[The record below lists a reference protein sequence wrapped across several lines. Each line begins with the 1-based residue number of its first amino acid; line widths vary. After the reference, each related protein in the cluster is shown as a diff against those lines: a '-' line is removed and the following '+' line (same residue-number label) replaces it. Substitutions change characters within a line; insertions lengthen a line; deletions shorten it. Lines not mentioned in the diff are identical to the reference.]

1 MKKSLSITFLLLML
15 LTSASHAAK
24 EPKLDEQTQKQIIDR
39 VKEYCTLMQE
49 FSGDVEKIDNMDK
62 IFDMCE
68 NSNVSVFNDLAASSS
83 KDISDNSMPLQQYMM
98 MLTDKFENNV
108 KTSYSGFKYI
118 KLIVQPSPMK
128 EFDAAS
134 YAFIKVDKQLNA
146 PGLKSKKQH
155 LNIIVNTATMKVSS
169 TISEDYE
176 DPQSVYMKALEMFN
190 DGKYKSAIPLF
201 EKVSGLSR
209 FSGRYRAKS
218 MLGWIYAEQRKYVK
232 ANELLRESS
241 GDDPLAGVILASKVL
256 LNDDAP
262 AKLINYTEAGQL
274 LQELSD
280 ARDKEIPTMHLIA
293 KSTIVD
299 AFDLQNLKFKIVKF
313 SDKLAED
320 LISDPLSTD
329 AFKIRG
335 YFLKAFLSQIN
346 STKAKLQAG
355 IESIKKAEELLAAAN
370 LEKSEYE
377 HWDLQLSAIHATLA
391 LTWGDNVT
399 ATTIINDMKEKPYC
413 AGYLAAATVTTGD
426 YPGAL
431 ELYRKAADYGDP
443 FGAYVVSISYLP
455 TNKPLKEYE
464 QDFITETKKVKDEV
478 VIKNW
483 KHFVQYLFSSMS
495 QKKSYEEFLKWNQ
508 KAIDLGDVNAK
519 EDRAFFEAAGVSP
532 IVERNIPHAL
542 EQACTAASI
551 GLRSKSSKLF
561 NIHGLT
567 KVYEMVTEKI
577 PFEETQTTKTLKA
590 LDEQGNGAASY
601 LLFADY
607 LDLVNDTAKAISYLV
622 KSADAQFF
630 YGMHTYAE
638 MLMTNNYYEEA
649 EKLFAKLAVYPNS
662 YVSGNLGDIQ
672 KEHYHNY
679 KMAYKF
685 YMEGIKN
692 DKDPKCCERLSDL
705 YKDGLGVKKNLKLAK
720 SYLSFAV
727 RYYKELG
734 FKDTDEDVVSAKN
747 RIKKLEQQIAALE
760 GNQAAAA
767 SIATQLN
774 NVLDNSVSE
783 DERITLSQNALT
795 EIFVSPQAVVKTVG
809 TNGKTIVSTETAED
823 FMLRI
828 ATMKTDKHIT
838 VTGFKKTKDEKPKF
852 TELTIQIK

>member
-15 LTSASHAAK
+15 LTSASYAAK
-24 EPKLDEQTQKQIIDR
+24 VPRLDEQTQKQVVER

-49 FSGDVEKIDNMDK
+49 FSGDVEKIENMDK

-68 NSNVSVFNDLAASSS
+68 NSNVSVFNDLAASST

-108 KTSYSGFKYI
+108 KTSYSGFKYV

-134 YAFIKVDKQLNA
+134 YAFVKVDKQLNA
-146 PGLKSKKQH
+146 TGLKVKKQH
-155 LNIIVNTATMKVSS
+155 LNIIVNTATLKVSS

-176 DPQSVYMKALEMFN
+176 DPQSVYMKGLEMFN
-190 DGKYKSAIPLF
+190 EGKYKSAIPLF

-241 GDDPLAGVILASKVL
+241 DDDPLAGVILASKVL

-262 AKLINYTEAGQL
+262 AKLINYTEAGQIM
-274 LQELSD
+274 QKLSD

-299 AFDLQNLKFKIVKF
+299 AFDLQNLKFKIVNF

-320 LISDPLSTD
+320 LISDPMSTD
-329 AFKIRG
+329 GFKMRG

-355 IESIKKAEELLAAAN
+355 IESIKKAEEHLAAAN

-391 LTWGDNVT
+391 LNLGDNVT
-399 ATTIINDMKEKPYC
+399 GATIINEMKGKPYC

-431 ELYRKAADYGDP
+431 ELYRKAADYGDS
-443 FGAYVVSISYLP
+443 FGAYVVSISCLP
-455 TNKPLKEYE
+455 TNNPLKEYE

-478 VIKNW
+478 VIQNW
-483 KHFVQYLFSSMS
+483 KKFVQYLFSAKS

-508 KAIDLGDVNAK
+508 KAIDLGDINAR
-519 EDRAFFEAAGVSP
+519 EDRAFFEAAGVP
-532 IVERNIPHAL
+532 EIMERNIPHAL
-542 EQACTAASI
+542 EQACTAASM

-567 KVYEMVTEKI
+567 KVYEMATLKI

-590 LDEQGNGAASY
+590 LDEEGNGAASY

-630 YGMHTYAE
+630 YGMHTYSE
-638 MLMTNNYYEEA
+638 MLMTNNYYAEA
-649 EKLFAKLAVYPNS
+649 EKLFAKLAVYPYSYMNS
-662 YVSGNLGDIQ
+662 NLGDIQ

-679 KMAYKF
+679 KMAHKF
-685 YMEGIKN
+685 YMQGFKN
-692 DKDPKCCERLSDL
+692 DKDPRCCERLSDL

-720 SYLSFAV
+720 SYLTLAV
-727 RYYKELG
+727 TYYKDLG
-734 FKDTDEDVVSAKN
+734 FKDDDDEIVSAKK
-747 RIKKLEQQIAALE
+747 RIAKLEKQIAAHE

-767 SIATQLN
+767 NMAAQLN
-774 NVLDNSVSE
+774 NVLDSSVSE

-795 EIFVSPQAVVKTVG
+795 EIFASPQAVVKTVG
-809 TNGKTIVSTETAED
+809 ANMKTVVSTETAED
-823 FMLRI
+823 FMLRL
-828 ATMKTDKHIT
+828 ATLNTTKRIT
-838 VTGFKKTKDEKPKF
+838 ITAFKKDKNSKL
-852 TELTIQIK
+852 TELTVLMK

>member
-15 LTSASHAAK
+15 LTSASYGAK
-24 EPKLDEQTQKQIIDR
+24 VPKLDEQTQKQVVER

-49 FSGDVEKIDNMDK
+49 FSGDVEKIENMDK

-68 NSNVSVFNDLAASSS
+68 NSNVSVFNDLAASST

-134 YAFIKVDKQLNA
+134 YAFVKVDKQLNA
-146 PGLKSKKQH
+146 TGLKVKKQH
-155 LNIIVNTATMKVSS
+155 LNIIVNTATLKVSS

-176 DPQSVYMKALEMFN
+176 DPQSVYMKGLEMFN
-190 DGKYKSAIPLF
+190 EGKYKSAIPLF

-241 GDDPLAGVILASKVL
+241 DDDPLAGVILASKVL

-262 AKLINYTEAGQL
+262 AKLINYTEAGQIM
-274 LQELSD
+274 QKLSD

-299 AFDLQNLKFKIVKF
+299 AFDLQNLKFKIVNF

-329 AFKIRG
+329 GFKMRG
-335 YFLKAFLSQIN
+335 YFLRAFLSQIN

-355 IESIKKAEELLAAAN
+355 IESIKKAEEHLAAAN

-391 LTWGDNVT
+391 LNLGDNVT
-399 ATTIINDMKEKPYC
+399 GATIINEMKGKPYC

-431 ELYRKAADYGDP
+431 ELYRKAADYGDS
-443 FGAYVVSISYLP
+443 FGAYVVSISCLP
-455 TNKPLKEYE
+455 TNNPLKEYE

-478 VIKNW
+478 VIQNW
-483 KHFVQYLFSSMS
+483 KKFVQYLFSAKS

-508 KAIDLGDVNAK
+508 KAIDLGDINAR
-519 EDRAFFEAAGVSP
+519 EDRAFFEAAGVP
-532 IVERNIPHAL
+532 EIMERNIPHAL
-542 EQACTAASI
+542 ELACTAASM

-567 KVYEMVTEKI
+567 KVYEMATLKI

-590 LDEQGNGAASY
+590 LDEEGNGAASY

-630 YGMHTYAE
+630 YGMHTYSE
-638 MLMTNNYYEEA
+638 MLMTNNYYAEA
-649 EKLFAKLAVYPNS
+649 EKLFAKLAVYPYSYMNS
-662 YVSGNLGDIQ
+662 NLGDIQ

-679 KMAYKF
+679 KMAHKF
-685 YMEGIKN
+685 YMQGFKN
-692 DKDPKCCERLSDL
+692 DKDPRCCERLSDL

-720 SYLSFAV
+720 SYLTLAV
-727 RYYKELG
+727 TYYKDLG
-734 FKDTDEDVVSAKN
+734 FKDDDDEIVSAKK
-747 RIKKLEQQIAALE
+747 RIAKLEKQIAAHE

-767 SIATQLN
+767 NMAAQLN
-774 NVLDNSVSE
+774 NVLDSSVSE

-795 EIFVSPQAVVKTVG
+795 EIFASPQAVVKTVG
-809 TNGKTIVSTETAED
+809 ANMKTVVSTETAED
-823 FMLRI
+823 FMLRL
-828 ATMKTDKHIT
+828 ATLNTTKRIT
-838 VTGFKKTKDEKPKF
+838 ITAFKKDKNSKL
-852 TELTIQIK
+852 TELTVLMK

>member
-15 LTSASHAAK
+15 LTSASYGAK
-24 EPKLDEQTQKQIIDR
+24 VPKLDEQTQKQVVER

-49 FSGDVEKIDNMDK
+49 FSGDVEKIENMDK

-68 NSNVSVFNDLAASSS
+68 NSNVSVFNDLAASST

-108 KTSYSGFKYI
+108 KTSYSGFKYV

-134 YAFIKVDKQLNA
+134 YAFVKVDKQLNA
-146 PGLKSKKQH
+146 TGLKVKKQH
-155 LNIIVNTATMKVSS
+155 LNIIVNTATLKVSS

-176 DPQSVYMKALEMFN
+176 DPQSVYMKGLEMFN
-190 DGKYKSAIPLF
+190 EGKYKSAIPLF

-241 GDDPLAGVILASKVL
+241 DDDPLAGVILASKVL

-262 AKLINYTEAGQL
+262 AKLINYTEAGQIM
-274 LQELSD
+274 QKLSD

-299 AFDLQNLKFKIVKF
+299 AFDLQNLKFKIVNF

-320 LISDPLSTD
+320 LISDPMSTD
-329 AFKIRG
+329 GFKMRG

-355 IESIKKAEELLAAAN
+355 IESNKKAEEHLAAAN

-391 LTWGDNVT
+391 LNLGDNVT
-399 ATTIINDMKEKPYC
+399 GATIINEMKGKPYC

-431 ELYRKAADYGDP
+431 ELYRKAADYGDS
-443 FGAYVVSISYLP
+443 FGAYVVSISCLP
-455 TNKPLKEYE
+455 TNNPLKEYE

-478 VIKNW
+478 VIQNW
-483 KHFVQYLFSSMS
+483 KKFVQYLFSAKS

-508 KAIDLGDVNAK
+508 KAIDLGDINAR
-519 EDRAFFEAAGVSP
+519 EDRAFFEAAGVP
-532 IVERNIPHAL
+532 EIMERNIPHAL
-542 EQACTAASI
+542 ELACTAASI

-567 KVYEMVTEKI
+567 KVYEMATLKI

-590 LDEQGNGAASY
+590 LDEEGNGAASY

-630 YGMHTYAE
+630 YGMHTYSE
-638 MLMTNNYYEEA
+638 MLMTNNYYAEA
-649 EKLFAKLAVYPNS
+649 EKLFAKLAVYPYSYMNS
-662 YVSGNLGDIQ
+662 NLGDIQ

-679 KMAYKF
+679 KMAHKF
-685 YMEGIKN
+685 YMQGFKN
-692 DKDPKCCERLSDL
+692 DKDPRCCERLSDL

-720 SYLSFAV
+720 SYLTLAV
-727 RYYKELG
+727 TYYKDLG
-734 FKDTDEDVVSAKN
+734 FKDDDDEIVSAKK
-747 RIKKLEQQIAALE
+747 RIAKLEKQIAAHE

-767 SIATQLN
+767 NMAAQLN
-774 NVLDNSVSE
+774 NVLDSSVSE

-795 EIFVSPQAVVKTVG
+795 EIFASPQAVVKTVG
-809 TNGKTIVSTETAED
+809 ANMKTVVSTETAED
-823 FMLRI
+823 FMLRL
-828 ATMKTDKHIT
+828 ATLNTTKRIT
-838 VTGFKKTKDEKPKF
+838 ITAFKKDKNSKL
-852 TELTIQIK
+852 TELTVLMK

>member
-15 LTSASHAAK
+15 LTSASYGAK
-24 EPKLDEQTQKQIIDR
+24 VPKLDEQTQKQVVER

-49 FSGDVEKIDNMDK
+49 FSGDVEKIENMDK

-68 NSNVSVFNDLAASSS
+68 NSNVSVFNDLAASST

-108 KTSYSGFKYI
+108 KTSYSGFKYV

-134 YAFIKVDKQLNA
+134 YAFVKVDKQLNA
-146 PGLKSKKQH
+146 TGLKVKKQH
-155 LNIIVNTATMKVSS
+155 LNIIVNTATLKVSS

-176 DPQSVYMKALEMFN
+176 DPQSVYMKGLEMFN
-190 DGKYKSAIPLF
+190 EGKYKSAIPLF

-241 GDDPLAGVILASKVL
+241 DDDPLAGVILASKVL

-262 AKLINYTEAGQL
+262 AKLINYTEAGQIM
-274 LQELSD
+274 QKLSD

-299 AFDLQNLKFKIVKF
+299 AFDLQNLKFKIVNF

-320 LISDPLSTD
+320 LISDPMSTD
-329 AFKIRG
+329 GFKMRG

-355 IESIKKAEELLAAAN
+355 IESIKKAEEHLAAAN

-391 LTWGDNVT
+391 LNLGDNVT
-399 ATTIINDMKEKPYC
+399 GATIINEMKGKPYC

-431 ELYRKAADYGDP
+431 ELYRKAADYGDS
-443 FGAYVVSISYLP
+443 FGAYVVSISCLP
-455 TNKPLKEYE
+455 TNNPLKEYE

-478 VIKNW
+478 VIQNW
-483 KHFVQYLFSSMS
+483 KKFVQYLFSAKS

-508 KAIDLGDVNAK
+508 KAIDLGDINAR
-519 EDRAFFEAAGVSP
+519 EDRAFFEAAGVP
-532 IVERNIPHAL
+532 EIMERNIPHAL
-542 EQACTAASI
+542 ELACTAASI

-567 KVYEMVTEKI
+567 KVYEMATLKI

-590 LDEQGNGAASY
+590 LDEEGNGAASY

-630 YGMHTYAE
+630 YGMHTYSE
-638 MLMTNNYYEEA
+638 MLMTNNYYAEA
-649 EKLFAKLAVYPNS
+649 EKLFAKLAVYPYSYMNS
-662 YVSGNLGDIQ
+662 NLGDIQ

-679 KMAYKF
+679 KMAHKF
-685 YMEGIKN
+685 YMQGFKN
-692 DKDPKCCERLSDL
+692 DKDPRCCERLSDL

-720 SYLSFAV
+720 SYLTLAV
-727 RYYKELG
+727 TYYKDLG
-734 FKDTDEDVVSAKN
+734 FKDDDDEIVSAKK
-747 RIKKLEQQIAALE
+747 RIAKLEKQIAAHE

-767 SIATQLN
+767 NMAAQLN
-774 NVLDNSVSE
+774 NVLDSSVSE

-795 EIFVSPQAVVKTVG
+795 EIFASPQAVVKTVG
-809 TNGKTIVSTETAED
+809 ANMKTVVSTETAED
-823 FMLRI
+823 FMLRL
-828 ATMKTDKHIT
+828 ATLNTTKRIT
-838 VTGFKKTKDEKPKF
+838 ITAFKKDKNSKL
-852 TELTIQIK
+852 TELTVLMK